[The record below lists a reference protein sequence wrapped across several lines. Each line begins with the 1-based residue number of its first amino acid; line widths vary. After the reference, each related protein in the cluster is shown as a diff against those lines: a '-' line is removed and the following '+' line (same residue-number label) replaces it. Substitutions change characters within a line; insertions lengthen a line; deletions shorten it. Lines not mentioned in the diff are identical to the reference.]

1 MAWVSKPRCWH
12 HSLRLFDV
20 LTANT
25 TSHSQEACLAWAV
38 SQRCTRTPD
47 RFDPATTPPSPY
59 RDCLIALKNIKL
71 TNSLGAGGDFG
82 GIDFSKLGGGAGL
95 GGEDEEEEEDDE
107 DDDDMPALEGEEGDK
122 TEAKTEAK
130 PAEASKP
137 AA

>member
-1 MAWVSKPRCWH
+1 MKH
-12 HSLRLFDV
+12 G
-20 LTANT
+20 
-25 TSHSQEACLAWAV
+25 
-38 SQRCTRTPD
+38 
-47 RFDPATTPPSPY
+47 
-59 RDCLIALKNIKL
+59 KKL
-71 TNSLGAGGDFG
+71 TSPLGPGGDFG

-95 GGEDEEEEEDDE
+95 GGEEEEEEDDDD